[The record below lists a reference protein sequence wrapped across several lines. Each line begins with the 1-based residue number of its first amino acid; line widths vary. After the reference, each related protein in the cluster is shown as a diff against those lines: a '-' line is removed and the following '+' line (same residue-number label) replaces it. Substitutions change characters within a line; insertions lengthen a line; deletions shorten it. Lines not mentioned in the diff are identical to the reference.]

1 MAEDLSIDIE
11 KLVADK
17 IEKGVV
23 GSTLILE
30 NRKLGDESVS
40 QLSNLEV
47 LSEVITLD
55 LGENNI
61 SDTGVHTLVNSP
73 YIENLKTLNL
83 KSNNLTEEG
92 ARFIAESPK

>member
-61 SDTGVHTLVNSP
+61 SDTGVHSTSQLSL
-73 YIENLKTLNL
+73 YRKLKNPEFEVQQLNGRRS
-83 KSNNLTEEG
+83 KVHC
-92 ARFIAESPK
+92 